1 MMVIAAIAVIVFSI
15 VGIASITGFLPNGLM
30 SRAAAA
36 SVEQTGIDTA
46 RSGVTFECAECGVI
60 ESIREYVS
68 QGPEGAASRGDNL
81 AFAR

>member
-15 VGIASITGFLPNGLM
+15 VGIASITGFLPNGLL

-36 SVEQTGIDTA
+36 SIEQSGIDTA
-46 RSGVTFECAECGVI
+46 RTGITFECAECGVI
-60 ESIREYVS
+60 ESLREF
-68 QGPEGAASRGDNL
+68 ESRGSEGSSRRDSF